1 MQIKDFVLNDETV
14 LEIGK
19 FTILWN
25 LFEKKYCNNNCSP
38 RVLKRIAPKITIDSD
53 AMKSLSVVL
62 NARRIWLNMLIPEYT
77 QLSLHPKNAKA
88 SSEEDIKCMEQFL
101 KMEGEELV
109 LGSLLI
115 IHRIRNNMM
124 HGLKTAKLLD
134 DQIELF
140 KAVNLVI
147 ENIEKKREKV

>member
-1 MQIKDFVLNDETV
+1 MK
-14 LEIGK
+14 
-19 FTILWN
+19 N
-25 LFEKKYCNNNCSP
+25 L
-38 RVLKRIAPKITIDSD
+38 A
-53 AMKSLSVVL
+53 VVL
-62 NARRIWLNMLIPEYT
+62 NARRIWFNMLIPEYT
-77 QLSLHPKNAKA
+77 HLSLHPDNARV
-88 SSEEDIKCMEQFL
+88 STEEDIMCMEQFL
-101 KMEGEELV
+101 KIEGDELV
-109 LGSLLI
+109 LGCLLI